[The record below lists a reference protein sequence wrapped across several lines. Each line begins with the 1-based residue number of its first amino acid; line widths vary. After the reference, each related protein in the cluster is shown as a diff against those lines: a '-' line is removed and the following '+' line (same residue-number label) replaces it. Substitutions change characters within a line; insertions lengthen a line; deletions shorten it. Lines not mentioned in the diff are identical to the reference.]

1 MPGTDARFV
10 RDFRR
15 LARAPY
21 DVGKQLTA
29 DERVNKGVLNPF
41 GECSAHV

>member
-10 RDFRR
+10 RDFRL
-15 LARAPY
+15 LACAPY
-21 DVGKQLTA
+21 AVGKQLTGG
-29 DERVNKGVLNPF
+29 ERVNKGVLNPF